1 MHAGI
6 CMLGFRW
13 ACRSISSIGAI
24 KRWDCRRAG
33 RHRAQ
38 ESSLG
43 CCTRNGEPVDPSSQL
58 GTSKLFSRQ
67 EILLL
72 RWNFTSQY
80 RSYCFAS
87 SSSSIKCLP
96 IYLTIYLSLH
106 VPYYISIKCTSLS
119 IYLSIYV
126 PIYLPIYF
134 PIYVPIYLSIDRS
147 MYL

>member
-72 RWNFTSQY
+72 QY

-119 IYLSIYV
+119 IYLSF
-126 PIYLPIYF
+126 YLCTYLSTNLF
-134 PIYVPIYLSIDRS
+134 SYLCTYLSIYLSIDRS